1 MRLAWSDRA
10 LARVRETARFI
21 AADDPAAALRWAE
34 GLFDAVGRLADYPES
49 GRLVPELEGRG
60 VRELVYGAYRVFYR
74 VDESAVFILTVRHA
88 SQLTREGEVAEG
100 SNNRINLTRRKA
112 ELLSKAA
119 ARRLCVRR

>member
-74 VDESAVFILTVRHA
+74 VDAGAVLILTVRHA
-88 SQLTREGEVAEG
+88 SQLIREDEVGEGRA
-100 SNNRINLTRRKA
+100 
-112 ELLSKAA
+112 
-119 ARRLCVRR
+119 